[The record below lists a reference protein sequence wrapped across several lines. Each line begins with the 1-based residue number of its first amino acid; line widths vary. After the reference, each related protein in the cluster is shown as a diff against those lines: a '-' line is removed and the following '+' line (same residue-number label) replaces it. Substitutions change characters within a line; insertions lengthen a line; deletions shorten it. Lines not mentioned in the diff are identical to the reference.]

1 MTVTLYEGGKLSMKW
16 NTNTFPRKLL
26 YNNVEYFLGNEVGA
40 FCGLKN
46 GRLYEFPIIKL
57 NRVLLTPRM
66 RDQLRAQVILINQ
79 SKQFFTPPPTLLFLI
94 NEII

>member
-1 MTVTLYEGGKLSMKW
+1 MVVTLCEGNLLNMKV
-16 NTNTFPRKLL
+16 NTNTFFRKLL

-66 RDQLRAQVILINQ
+66 RDQLRVQVILINQ
-79 SKQFFTPPPTLLFLI
+79 SKQFFTPPPPFSFL
-94 NEII
+94 